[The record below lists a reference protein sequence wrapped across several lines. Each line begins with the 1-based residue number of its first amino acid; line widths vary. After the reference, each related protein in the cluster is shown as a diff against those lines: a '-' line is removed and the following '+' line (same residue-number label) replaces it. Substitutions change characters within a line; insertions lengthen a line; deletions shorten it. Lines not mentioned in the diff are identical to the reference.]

1 MRKASLAILFV
12 TMLAAPLLAQDW
24 TYDEDNEIYQ
34 NCELIDLLKATHGQV
49 DVMKFAD
56 GDTMSLAFFL
66 DRVFGACA
74 EWNRGEA
81 SDEFDDTPAEPE
93 TELEIS
99 AVLED
104 HEVYSID
111 EADCSVMAKD
121 RFDEDLNVS
130 IAGAEHEDVAV
141 AVYLP
146 GTTQALDMPNVNT
159 HEAELLGVSVPTR
172 VEWAVGRN
180 FPLGRYT
187 VDIVIKDDAYRFQW
201 LRRGRAVN
209 TIVVTCVDTD
219 VMAAFADELTAE
231 TDED

>member
-1 MRKASLAILFV
+1 MRKASLAVLIL
-12 TMLAAPLLAQDW
+12 TLLAAPLLAQDW
-24 TYDEDNEIYQ
+24 QYDEANEIYQ
-34 NCELIDLLKATHGQV
+34 NCELIDLLKETHGEA

-66 DRVFGACA
+66 DRIFGACA

-81 SDEFDDTPAEPE
+81 SDDFDDTPAEPE

-130 IAGAEHEDVAV
+130 IGGAIQADIAV

-146 GTTQALDMPNVNT
+146 GTSQALDMPNVNT
-159 HEAELLGVSVPTR
+159 HETEILGVSVPTR

-187 VDIVIKDDAYRFQW
+187 VDVNISEDAYRFQW
-201 LRRGRAVN
+201 LRRSRAIN
-209 TIVVTCVDTD
+209 TIVVTCVDSS
-219 VMAAFADELTAE
+219 VMEAFADELTAE
-231 TDED
+231 EDDE